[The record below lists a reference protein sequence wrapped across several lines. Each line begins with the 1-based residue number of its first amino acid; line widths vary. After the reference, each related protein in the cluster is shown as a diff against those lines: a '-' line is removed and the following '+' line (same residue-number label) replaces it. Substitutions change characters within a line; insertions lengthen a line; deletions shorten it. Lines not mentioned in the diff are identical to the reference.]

1 MSRRDFIFTSES
13 VSEGHPDKVADGIS
27 DALLDAILVRDPKAH
42 VAIETLCKDDLVVV
56 AGEVASHTPPSDAE
70 VEQVVRDTIRRI
82 GYTDPAASF
91 SADRVRVIAKIGRQS
106 SAIARGIGYGRDQGA
121 GDQGMMFGF
130 ACRETA
136 ELMPLPIALAHALTR
151 ELASARHRQE
161 VDWLRPDAK
170 AQVTVHYADGRPQA
184 VTDVV
189 VSTQHRHG
197 QDQTEIQRW
206 VGHVLLP
213 RALGSWHH
221 SGIRTFINPTGIF
234 DTGGPEGDCGVTGRK
249 IIVDTYGGYAR
260 HGGGA
265 FSGKDASKVDRS
277 AAYFARHV
285 ARQIVL
291 RGLATTA
298 EIQVAYAIGVA
309 RPVSVTVDTR
319 GTGDDDLAAQYAAQ
333 FDFRPGAIIE
343 QLDLR
348 RPLYSRTTNYG
359 HFGKPGLPWEL

>member
-13 VSEGHPDKVADGIS
+13 VSEGHPDKVADRIS
-27 DALLDAILVRDPKAH
+27 DALLDALLARDPKAR
-42 VAIETLCKDDLVVV
+42 VAIETLCKDQLVVV
-56 AGEVASHTPPSDAE
+56 AGEVATHAPLSTTE
-70 VEQVVRDTIRRI
+70 IEQVVRDTIRRI

-91 SADRVRVIAKIGRQS
+91 SADRVQVINAIGQQS
-106 SAIARGIGYGRDQGA
+106 RAIAQGIGYGRDQGA
-121 GDQGMMFGF
+121 GDQGLMFGF
-130 ACRETA
+130 ACRDTA
-136 ELMPLPIALAHALTR
+136 ELMPLPISLAHAITC
-151 ELASARHRQE
+151 ELAAARHRRE
-161 VDWLRPDAK
+161 VEWLRPDAK
-170 AQVTVHYADGRPQA
+170 AQVTVRYADTRPQA

-197 QDQTEIQRW
+197 QDQAELQQW
-206 VGHVLLP
+206 VKDVLLP

-309 RPVSVTVDTR
+309 RPVSITVDTR
-319 GTGDDDLAAQYAAQ
+319 GTGDDDLAASYAAQ

-343 QLDLR
+343 QLGLL
-348 RPLYSRTTNYG
+348 RPLYSGTTNYG
-359 HFGKPGLPWEL
+359 HFGKPSLPWET